1 MWIVEL
7 LPSLHFK
14 CYRAFIFI
22 TTQLANTMTIKHFF
36 SPLLREWNTLHL
48 IHSKI
53 QMHSCSSRVCQGY
66 YCLTQIAWRVKLLG
80 GVMFISQFAIREFT
94 VKLRLSH
101 RGTIPINQKR
111 SGGRLLFAHHY
122 QWLTPERIT
131 KRRSFTSAGEN
142 KNKIQGGGWK
152 KRSLFATAFSEC

>member
-36 SPLLREWNTLHL
+36 PLILREWNTLHL

-80 GVMFISQFAIREFT
+80 GDVHKSIRNSRIHSEIAFKPPRDNSNKPKTERWPIT
-94 VKLRLSH
+94 VRSSLLV
-101 RGTIPINQKR
+101 INTGAYNK
-111 SGGRLLFAHHY
+111 
-122 QWLTPERIT
+122 TP
-131 KRRSFTSAGEN
+131 
-142 KNKIQGGGWK
+142 
-152 KRSLFATAFSEC
+152 